1 MHTVLR
7 LCEYLCSLQPHS
19 VCNAVMFV
27 HRSAAT
33 RFICCLP
40 LFQVIE
46 TTLSLL
52 TPSPSSSLLLAA
64 AWLTTPH
71 SLLFSCPPLYLH
83 CLNFHKLPLRKP
95 VFFTYKSSLAPFPK
109 LLLSF
114 FPSYL
119 RNNSPPFFCLGLLIF
134 LLTSWISLR
143 VYVLTRIQASPQ
155 KSFFVDTDA
164 DASFRCTCPVWQ
176 ALCWAS
182 LSSSSPIL
190 N

>member
-71 SLLFSCPPLYLH
+71 SLLFSCPLLYLH

-143 VYVLTRIQASPQ
+143 VYVLHVSRHLH
-155 KSFFVDTDA
+155 
-164 DASFRCTCPVWQ
+164 R
-176 ALCWAS
+176 S
-182 LSSSSPIL
+182 LSLRALTLTPASVAHVLSGRRCVEPPYPPAVL
-190 N
+190 L